1 MKNDYGRKDTNL
13 FLPLFQK
20 KKKKNFPVAVAASD
34 EKLGRVGEVGDK
46 IEFSNQAVVRRQDF

>member
-20 KKKKNFPVAVAASD
+20 KKKNFFFFSVAAAAFHEKRERFMLMKNSD
-34 EKLGRVGEVGDK
+34 
-46 IEFSNQAVVRRQDF
+46 A

>member
-20 KKKKNFPVAVAASD
+20 KKKNFFFFVAAAAPH
-34 EKLGRVGEVGDK
+34 EKLGQGRVK
-46 IEFSNQAVVRRQDF
+46 N